1 MALATLL
8 LAANTTPAR
17 EDTSPKRRLRG
28 QATAHG
34 FVGGESHDS
43 YVVRARKGQMLS
55 LQISWKHTGDSR
67 AEFTVSDSPNLF
79 DGGQVAFG
87 KASDDGN
94 RWSGRIPRTGDYY
107 VYVVAYPNAHYTL
120 QACEK

>member
-1 MALATLL
+1 
-8 LAANTTPAR
+8 
-17 EDTSPKRRLRG
+17 
-28 QATAHG
+28 
-34 FVGGESHDS
+34 
-43 YVVRARKGQMLS
+43 MLS

-67 AEFTVSDSPNLF
+67 AEFTVSDSPNFF

-87 KASDDGN
+87 KASEDGN

-107 VYVVAYPNAHYTL
+107 VYVVAYPKAHYTL